1 MSSKLVKA
9 VAWESSVLGTIYKQL
24 FVHPRPIP
32 PTVSLAGKTAIVTGA
47 NGGLGFESARQLL
60 QLGLSR
66 LILAV
71 RSEAKG
77 QTAAEALKN
86 EFPIADIQISLI
98 DLADYGSI
106 NAFADRCWNLERI
119 DYVILNAGLQSSTFE
134 LNVKTGH
141 EAVFQT
147 NYLSTV
153 LLLLL
158 LVSVIKEKKGQHRT
172 DRPSVLTV
180 VGSDTMYYSKLEAT
194 GPIFPRMDD
203 PKRFVKFQQYL
214 DTKLLLMMF
223 ISQLAD
229 KLSPEEVL
237 INVCNPGMTAGT
249 GLGHDVKETSRT
261 ERYIAPLFI
270 KALGRS
276 VQAGASV
283 YIHALLMEGKE
294 SHGGFVSDWAIK
306 PYASVMYKKEGKDL
320 MERLWQETMEEIQ
333 FSSSHGIAASLF

>member
-1 MSSKLVKA
+1 MSSQLAKA
-9 VAWESSVLGTIYKQL
+9 VAWEGSVPGTLYKQL
-24 FVHPRPIP
+24 LIHPRPIP
-32 PTVSLAGKTAIVTGA
+32 LTVSLVGKTAIVTGA

-77 QTAAEALKN
+77 QAAAETLRN
-86 EFPIADIQISLI
+86 EFPIADVQISLI

-106 NAFADRCWNLERI
+106 NAFADRCRNLERI
-119 DYVILNAGLQSSTFE
+119 DYVVLNAGLQSSTFE

-141 EAVFQT
+141 EAVFQV

-158 LVSVIKEKKGQHRT
+158 LVSVIKEKKRQHKT
-172 DRPSVLTV
+172 DQSSVLTV
-180 VGSDTMYYSKLEAT
+180 VGSDTMYFSKLETT

-203 PKRFVKFQQYL
+203 PKRFTKFRQYL
-214 DTKLLLMMF
+214 DSKLLLMMF

-229 KLSPEEVL
+229 KLKPEEL
-237 INVCNPGMTAGT
+237 IINVCNPGMTAGT
-249 GLGHDVKETSRT
+249 GLGHAVEKPSRA
-261 ERYIAPLFI
+261 ERYIAPLFG
-270 KALGRS
+270 KLLGRS

-294 SHGGFVSDWAIK
+294 SHGSFVSDWAIK
-306 PYASVMYKKEGKDL
+306 P
-320 MERLWQETMEEIQ
+320 
-333 FSSSHGIAASLF
+333 